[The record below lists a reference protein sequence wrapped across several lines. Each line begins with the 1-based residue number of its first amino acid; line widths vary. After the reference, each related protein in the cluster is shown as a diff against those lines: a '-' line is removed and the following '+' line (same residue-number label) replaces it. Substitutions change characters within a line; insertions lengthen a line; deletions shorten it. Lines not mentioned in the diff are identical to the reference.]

1 MTKIY
6 ASSFTKSRF
15 FSKVFLIAAVFISFI
30 SFASSAQV
38 TVYAS
43 LGDPMRPYTTLR
55 AAFDGINTG
64 VHMGT
69 ITIEISGNTTEGAS
83 AVLNSSGAGAAAYTS
98 VSIYPVNDGVTVTGT
113 PGAGRGVIELN
124 GADNVTIDGDNPN
137 TGGTNRNLNIINGD
151 ATANAAGACIRI
163 ATNTNVTSADAITIQ
178 NCLLTGNVTGGNN
191 SGITT
196 PASSSGV
203 SYGIYAGGNGGAT
216 PTTAPTAISPGSPES
231 APAAATMNNLLL
243 QNNEINQVARGIH
256 INGSATSVSN
266 SVTATDNLIG
276 PASAGAT
283 CVYLKGIVIQG
294 AASAIVNN
302 NTVRNISSYV
312 TTAMA
317 AIELAN
323 PIGSGTISINNNTI
337 TNINQLGNQGA
348 SGILVSSGSAPYTVS
363 GNTIT
368 NVSGAGSFASIMGIQ
383 INSGLAAPSILNN
396 RVSQINGS
404 NAANWSAVSG
414 IYLKGSAN
422 GAKITNNF
430 VWDVKHSYGGFSLS
444 QAATGIGIAAGSNHK
459 IYHNSVN
466 MYTASAGAAST
477 SVSCLGISSNG
488 LTGMDIRNNIFNN
501 SLTAVNVT
509 SVSACIFMPFT
520 YTAAVNHTINNNGY
534 FTNSGVAAVGYAGN
548 TAYNAGNVYA
558 TLAAWQAV
566 TQGMGN
572 GSNDV
577 YSINPAGAAPF
588 TSATDLHIPNG
599 TTTALEGGGAPLG
612 VTTDI
617 DGNARSLTIPDIG
630 ADEFNG
636 NPVDNVPPTI
646 SYVLPS
652 TCALA
657 KTLTAT
663 ITDVSGV
670 PTAGPTLPILKW
682 RINAGAWTTVVAT
695 FGGGSTYT
703 FNFGGGINGD
713 VISYFIVA
721 SDSLGNII
729 ASPSAGA
736 GGYVVNPTDA
746 ATPPTTPYQYTNL
759 AGLAGI
765 KYIPGDYATLTDA
778 AAAFNTACLS
788 GNLEFVL
795 KSTYSS
801 ATETFPITFNNNIY
815 TDGSMASYTLTIR
828 PDAGANPVITGVNGQ
843 ALLKLNGADRIII
856 DGSNNGTNSQ
866 NLTITNTDIN
876 SSATNIWI
884 SASSSTDGA
893 NYNVI
898 KNCKI
903 NSPYNLGSP
912 VVLAGIFSSANAANS
927 NNTIQNNE
935 IKGVVT
941 AIGITGRMPTGFDQN
956 WLITGNKLGSTV
968 VAEMLGLEGIA
979 MEGCANF
986 TISGNEILGI
996 RNISSTTDFLSG
1008 ILFGNYTGSGQVYN
1022 NQIHDIKFNS
1032 IWGCNGI
1039 CLASNNP
1046 AAGIQVY
1053 NNFIWDIAA
1062 SGWSGYDID
1071 DNGYGIVVYSG
1082 GGYKIYYNSISMNAS
1097 QSSGYPA
1104 AINILPAIT
1113 QSNALDIRNNIFSN
1127 TGTGGT
1133 RFGMILQAA
1142 TSVLQYNDFN
1152 DYFATN
1158 NVGRSGTTNATTLAT
1173 WRTLT
1178 GKDVSSLAVDPQFIN
1193 VASNLHLNTATS
1205 PLNQMAT
1212 PIAGI
1217 TTDID
1222 GNTRDVTKPDIGAD
1236 EFNGPACA
1244 GTPSAGTATV
1254 QSPIVCISGDAV
1266 MNATG
1271 YSLAE
1276 GINFQWQWSTDNFGS
1291 SINSIAGATS
1301 PAGASYTTAGVPVWF
1316 RLKATC
1322 TNSGLIG
1329 YSNIVYVNVSN
1340 PQILT
1345 TTGGAR
1351 CGIGTVTLSA
1361 TSSSNTTIDWYLTPT
1376 GGSSIGQGT
1385 SFTTPVIGS
1394 TTTYYAAAQPNPPT
1408 PLPDVA
1414 ANYIYS
1420 TATGTSLDAMSGSTV
1435 ALSTGIDDGTADTL
1449 NIGFT
1454 FHFAGADY
1462 TKFSVNAN
1470 GVMKLGN
1477 TALGSGYFSNNLG
1490 LGTINPKLAPFW
1502 DDQTTG
1508 SDGGVRYVVT
1518 GSAPFRILKIE
1529 WKTNRYPGTSSP
1541 TSLIYQ
1547 AWLYESS
1554 NIIEYRYGAMT
1565 DASTPSSSVGI
1576 GTVPTDYQSVTVSTN
1591 TSSNSVIENGN
1602 SVYPATGR
1610 MYQFSPPGPAC
1621 QSPRVAAVATI
1632 SSAPAINAPTA
1643 SVNPMCDGQSTNL
1656 SISSASDPNYTY
1668 TWMPGSLSGSS
1679 VTVSPTT
1686 TTEYTVNALYTGGGP
1701 FSGCTN
1707 QAAITI
1713 SVTPSPPVLTLDNT
1727 SITRCPSDPAN
1738 IINITGGT
1746 GSSGTADIGVSVLN
1760 QNSTTTTTSS
1770 PGMPPFG
1777 AWYTGSRQQILYR
1790 ASELSALGF
1799 VGGTVISGIG
1809 FDVVGNSSSVGYTS
1823 FVVRMGHTSANTL
1836 NTTFINFTTT
1846 STSTST
1852 YAAGQPAAGWTSHVF
1867 GTPFTWNGTDNIIIE
1882 TYFSNCLSCGSGYT
1896 CNTTNYGYNAILNN
1910 SSAGFAA
1917 HSIYYGDG
1925 TSCNIDTYPTAT
1937 GVVNFRPNTRF
1948 TYNTVL
1954 IPTWTEVP
1962 NNGTL
1967 TIINPPNNTQV
1978 SVIPTVNTT
1987 YTATTTNTL
1996 GCPRNVSAVVTVS
2009 SPTASVSIAAS
2020 PSGPICAGTSVT
2032 FTATPTNGG
2041 PAPSYQWLLNGSNVG
2056 TNSPT
2061 YTNSTLVTGDKVKVI
2076 MTSNLTPCTPPPV
2089 PSNEITMT
2097 VNPVPTCSISGSLSV
2112 CASSTG
2118 NVYSNTIAP
2127 TGGTVAHAWT
2137 ISGNGTIIGPT
2148 NGSSVTVSAGA
2159 AGSFT
2164 LTDAVTRDGCSPAS
2178 VCSYTVTV
2186 NPNLP
2191 VSANITV
2198 SPMGTIC
2205 AGSPVTFTATP
2216 TNGGATPG
2224 YQWQVN
2230 GINVPGEINP
2240 TFTTSTLV
2248 NLDQVRVILT
2258 SSETCTSGN
2267 PATSNIITMTITG
2280 SAPADVVLTSTSA
2293 CSGQPVTLTATPTN
2307 GGASPTYDF
2316 YVNSILVQTG
2326 PLSTYSFTPGG
2337 AFSAYVILHSSLLCP
2352 NPNDKTSPTIN
2363 VSIDPSPTVSIS
2375 ATCTTLLTGS
2385 GQQTTLTA
2393 NAVPNT
2399 GVDYA
2404 WVLLP
2409 STPVGT
2415 NSATYTTGTAG
2426 NYQVTVTITATGCT
2440 NTATQ
2445 LINTSAAPLAAG
2457 TYPIPNS
2464 GCSGFDKISSAVNYI
2479 NANGI
2484 TGSGGVIFDI
2494 APGYSE
2500 TTPVGGYVLTAT
2512 GTATN
2517 GITFRKAAGV
2527 GAVTITSNDAVN
2539 FLNDAFF
2546 TLLGSDYITI
2556 KDLTLVEHGG
2566 AHNTVPGTNNVTEWG
2581 IALLQGTPAGTNGAQ
2596 NNTIEGNTI
2605 TLDQAYSN
2613 AFGIYSNANHNK
2625 ALPAN
2630 VIAITSADGANSGNK
2645 FYGNIINNV
2654 NTGIYIHGPVAN
2666 AYYDQG
2672 NDVGGSS
2679 GATGNTI
2686 TAWGGQP
2693 IGTTFADV
2701 LANSYNAGIVLKN
2714 QLNDNCSYNS
2724 LTTGTIPNLTVT
2736 LRGIYKYFSTSPVGT
2751 SVTNINHNTLSLS
2764 STFNYVNAEWNGIR
2778 WETSNVLVAG
2788 LTANINHNTIGGTF
2802 GSINSPGNFSTFN
2815 CGIYNLGQPGILN
2828 CSNNTINGITQ
2839 TQPGTT
2845 GTFYGIW
2852 ASGTQAVDKTL
2863 DDNII
2868 QNVSWQGNLLTGM
2881 QASNY
2886 VGVKVRNNNI
2896 SNLINNGSSTVKGLE
2911 VTGSASNPVSTV
2923 TNNNL
2928 SNLQG
2933 NAQVNGVSA
2942 SGVQVFNFSN
2952 NSINGIST
2960 TGAVPF
2966 ITGIQLSSAGATIS
2980 NNSFTN
2986 FTVNS
2991 TSPNNASIHGILTT
3005 VNSDFIGNEFSNF
3018 SSNSIAGNGTT
3029 TGLINGLYI
3038 ASGAAYVTINKNRF
3052 FDFAASNSGTG
3063 VVINGIY
3070 LNAVKSAQITNN
3082 FISDFRSPNM
3092 EGADVVR
3099 GIASTSSTAA
3109 SNVDIY
3115 YNTIYLNSANSASTN
3130 FGTSGIFHSSN
3141 ATATTAAM
3149 NLRNNIIVNV
3159 SDFRGTGKTVGI
3171 RRSAA
3176 TLNNYSTSSNN
3187 NSIFVGVPDANH
3199 VTYFDGT
3206 TNYITL
3212 TDFQTLVGPTRE
3224 SKSVAVMPYFVNV
3237 ATTPYD
3243 LHLTFANNCSFDGQ
3257 GDNTGILIP
3266 DDFDGDARSIV
3277 TPFITD
3283 IGADEFNGT
3292 GAGLGV
3298 WAGVNSNWMDPLNW
3312 CGAVPTNSTNVTI
3325 PTGKPFYP
3333 IITTNQP
3340 VVRNMTINA
3349 GGTVTINGA
3358 GKLGVYGSIVNSGTF
3373 NALDG
3378 TIEMAGSAA
3387 QTIPAGV
3394 FQNNDLKNLIVNNAS
3409 VTIAGTLKLYGKVS
3423 FAGSNRT
3430 LATGGFLTLRSLVTG
3445 TASVGD
3451 ITNNGANSGNTI
3463 TGDVTVERFVP
3474 AKRAWRYLSMP
3485 TQHNLQTIKESWQ
3498 ENMPANSTAPS
3509 TPPGYGIHLTNND
3522 VNAVAY
3528 GYDQNAGVGPSL
3540 KTYVASNNTWAAV
3553 PSTVNVP
3560 LVSPGKFLPG
3570 VGYMTLIRGD
3580 RTVNTFGQPA
3590 TTTTLREKG
3599 ALVLGTFAGAPAVP
3613 AGKFQGIGNPYASAV
3628 DFSKTTRTNLQD
3640 VYYMW
3645 DPQIGTL
3652 GAYVTFGPGAPYTPT
3667 PSGASYNANNFI
3679 ESGQAFFVASSG
3691 PAGSITFNEPA
3702 KVDGSYLV
3710 TRQANSHAALLRTN
3724 LYSMVENQMHLFD
3737 GNLVQ
3742 FDATFSNGIDNLDAG
3757 KMENSGENLGIR
3769 VGNKVLSVESHASL
3783 SETDTIYFNLSRLRA
3798 TGYSFAFIP
3807 ENMDPTFTGYLIDT
3821 YLKTSTIV
3829 SMIDTTHVNFNV
3841 LNDPASYATDRF
3853 YLVFRRSTPVPVTFI
3868 DVRAGWRDRDIQV
3881 SWDVANEEQIQHYE
3895 VERSGN
3901 GSNFGKVHVE
3911 PATGA
3916 TTYHWL
3922 DTHPLAGDNFYR
3934 IRAVGVGG
3942 DVKYSEIVKV
3952 SRDKKGG
3959 QISVYPNPVKDDGV
3973 LYVDLQNQPAGK
3985 YMLQMLN
3992 EAGQVVHSQSLNHS
4006 GGSSV
4011 YSLQLKQMLAHGNYM
4026 LKVSNGSDVK
4036 LSFKVVF

>member
-1 MTKIY
+1 
-6 ASSFTKSRF
+6 
-15 FSKVFLIAAVFISFI
+15 
-30 SFASSAQV
+30 
-38 TVYAS
+38 
-43 LGDPMRPYTTLR
+43 
-55 AAFDGINTG
+55 
-64 VHMGT
+64 
-69 ITIEISGNTTEGAS
+69 
-83 AVLNSSGAGAAAYTS
+83 
-98 VSIYPVNDGVTVTGT
+98 
-113 PGAGRGVIELN
+113 
-124 GADNVTIDGDNPN
+124 
-137 TGGTNRNLNIINGD
+137 
-151 ATANAAGACIRI
+151 
-163 ATNTNVTSADAITIQ
+163 
-178 NCLLTGNVTGGNN
+178 
-191 SGITT
+191 
-196 PASSSGV
+196 
-203 SYGIYAGGNGGAT
+203 
-216 PTTAPTAISPGSPES
+216 
-231 APAAATMNNLLL
+231 
-243 QNNEINQVARGIH
+243 
-256 INGSATSVSN
+256 
-266 SVTATDNLIG
+266 
-276 PASAGAT
+276 
-283 CVYLKGIVIQG
+283 
-294 AASAIVNN
+294 
-302 NTVRNISSYV
+302 
-312 TTAMA
+312 
-317 AIELAN
+317 
-323 PIGSGTISINNNTI
+323 
-337 TNINQLGNQGA
+337 
-348 SGILVSSGSAPYTVS
+348 
-363 GNTIT
+363 
-368 NVSGAGSFASIMGIQ
+368 
-383 INSGLAAPSILNN
+383 
-396 RVSQINGS
+396 
-404 NAANWSAVSG
+404 
-414 IYLKGSAN
+414 
-422 GAKITNNF
+422 
-430 VWDVKHSYGGFSLS
+430 
-444 QAATGIGIAAGSNHK
+444 
-459 IYHNSVN
+459 
-466 MYTASAGAAST
+466 
-477 SVSCLGISSNG
+477 
-488 LTGMDIRNNIFNN
+488 
-501 SLTAVNVT
+501 
-509 SVSACIFMPFT
+509 
-520 YTAAVNHTINNNGY
+520 
-534 FTNSGVAAVGYAGN
+534 
-548 TAYNAGNVYA
+548 
-558 TLAAWQAV
+558 
-566 TQGMGN
+566 
-572 GSNDV
+572 
-577 YSINPAGAAPF
+577 
-588 TSATDLHIPNG
+588 
-599 TTTALEGGGAPLG
+599 
-612 VTTDI
+612 
-617 DGNARSLTIPDIG
+617 
-630 ADEFNG
+630 
-636 NPVDNVPPTI
+636 
-646 SYVLPS
+646 
-652 TCALA
+652 
-657 KTLTAT
+657 
-663 ITDVSGV
+663 
-670 PTAGPTLPILKW
+670 
-682 RINAGAWTTVVAT
+682 
-695 FGGGSTYT
+695 
-703 FNFGGGINGD
+703 
-713 VISYFIVA
+713 
-721 SDSLGNII
+721 
-729 ASPSAGA
+729 
-736 GGYVVNPTDA
+736 
-746 ATPPTTPYQYTNL
+746 
-759 AGLAGI
+759 
-765 KYIPGDYATLTDA
+765 
-778 AAAFNTACLS
+778 
-788 GNLEFVL
+788 
-795 KSTYSS
+795 
-801 ATETFPITFNNNIY
+801 
-815 TDGSMASYTLTIR
+815 
-828 PDAGANPVITGVNGQ
+828 
-843 ALLKLNGADRIII
+843 
-856 DGSNNGTNSQ
+856 
-866 NLTITNTDIN
+866 
-876 SSATNIWI
+876 
-884 SASSSTDGA
+884 
-893 NYNVI
+893 
-898 KNCKI
+898 
-903 NSPYNLGSP
+903 
-912 VVLAGIFSSANAANS
+912 
-927 NNTIQNNE
+927 
-935 IKGVVT
+935 
-941 AIGITGRMPTGFDQN
+941 
-956 WLITGNKLGSTV
+956 
-968 VAEMLGLEGIA
+968 
-979 MEGCANF
+979 
-986 TISGNEILGI
+986 
-996 RNISSTTDFLSG
+996 
-1008 ILFGNYTGSGQVYN
+1008 
-1022 NQIHDIKFNS
+1022 
-1032 IWGCNGI
+1032 
-1039 CLASNNP
+1039 
-1046 AAGIQVY
+1046 
-1053 NNFIWDIAA
+1053 
-1062 SGWSGYDID
+1062 
-1071 DNGYGIVVYSG
+1071 
-1082 GGYKIYYNSISMNAS
+1082 
-1097 QSSGYPA
+1097 
-1104 AINILPAIT
+1104 
-1113 QSNALDIRNNIFSN
+1113 
-1127 TGTGGT
+1127 
-1133 RFGMILQAA
+1133 
-1142 TSVLQYNDFN
+1142 
-1152 DYFATN
+1152 
-1158 NVGRSGTTNATTLAT
+1158 
-1173 WRTLT
+1173 
-1178 GKDVSSLAVDPQFIN
+1178 
-1193 VASNLHLNTATS
+1193 
-1205 PLNQMAT
+1205 
-1212 PIAGI
+1212 
-1217 TTDID
+1217 
-1222 GNTRDVTKPDIGAD
+1222 
-1236 EFNGPACA
+1236 
-1244 GTPSAGTATV
+1244 
-1254 QSPIVCISGDAV
+1254 
-1266 MNATG
+1266 
-1271 YSLAE
+1271 
-1276 GINFQWQWSTDNFGS
+1276 
-1291 SINSIAGATS
+1291 
-1301 PAGASYTTAGVPVWF
+1301 
-1316 RLKATC
+1316 
-1322 TNSGLIG
+1322 
-1329 YSNIVYVNVSN
+1329 
-1340 PQILT
+1340 
-1345 TTGGAR
+1345 
-1351 CGIGTVTLSA
+1351 
-1361 TSSSNTTIDWYLTPT
+1361 
-1376 GGSSIGQGT
+1376 
-1385 SFTTPVIGS
+1385 
-1394 TTTYYAAAQPNPPT
+1394 
-1408 PLPDVA
+1408 
-1414 ANYIYS
+1414 
-1420 TATGTSLDAMSGSTV
+1420 
-1435 ALSTGIDDGTADTL
+1435 
-1449 NIGFT
+1449 
-1454 FHFAGADY
+1454 
-1462 TKFSVNAN
+1462 
-1470 GVMKLGN
+1470 
-1477 TALGSGYFSNNLG
+1477 
-1490 LGTINPKLAPFW
+1490 
-1502 DDQTTG
+1502 
-1508 SDGGVRYVVT
+1508 
-1518 GSAPFRILKIE
+1518 
-1529 WKTNRYPGTSSP
+1529 
-1541 TSLIYQ
+1541 
-1547 AWLYESS
+1547 
-1554 NIIEYRYGAMT
+1554 
-1565 DASTPSSSVGI
+1565 
-1576 GTVPTDYQSVTVSTN
+1576 
-1591 TSSNSVIENGN
+1591 
-1602 SVYPATGR
+1602 
-1610 MYQFSPPGPAC
+1610 
-1621 QSPRVAAVATI
+1621 
-1632 SSAPAINAPTA
+1632 
-1643 SVNPMCDGQSTNL
+1643 
-1656 SISSASDPNYTY
+1656 
-1668 TWMPGSLSGSS
+1668 
-1679 VTVSPTT
+1679 
-1686 TTEYTVNALYTGGGP
+1686 
-1701 FSGCTN
+1701 
-1707 QAAITI
+1707 
-1713 SVTPSPPVLTLDNT
+1713 
-1727 SITRCPSDPAN
+1727 
-1738 IINITGGT
+1738 
-1746 GSSGTADIGVSVLN
+1746 
-1760 QNSTTTTTSS
+1760 
-1770 PGMPPFG
+1770 
-1777 AWYTGSRQQILYR
+1777 
-1790 ASELSALGF
+1790 
-1799 VGGTVISGIG
+1799 
-1809 FDVVGNSSSVGYTS
+1809 
-1823 FVVRMGHTSANTL
+1823 
-1836 NTTFINFTTT
+1836 
-1846 STSTST
+1846 
-1852 YAAGQPAAGWTSHVF
+1852 
-1867 GTPFTWNGTDNIIIE
+1867 
-1882 TYFSNCLSCGSGYT
+1882 
-1896 CNTTNYGYNAILNN
+1896 
-1910 SSAGFAA
+1910 
-1917 HSIYYGDG
+1917 
-1925 TSCNIDTYPTAT
+1925 
-1937 GVVNFRPNTRF
+1937 
-1948 TYNTVL
+1948 
-1954 IPTWTEVP
+1954 
-1962 NNGTL
+1962 
-1967 TIINPPNNTQV
+1967 
-1978 SVIPTVNTT
+1978 
-1987 YTATTTNTL
+1987 
-1996 GCPRNVSAVVTVS
+1996 
-2009 SPTASVSIAAS
+2009 
-2020 PSGPICAGTSVT
+2020 
-2032 FTATPTNGG
+2032 
-2041 PAPSYQWLLNGSNVG
+2041 
-2056 TNSPT
+2056 
-2061 YTNSTLVTGDKVKVI
+2061 
-2076 MTSNLTPCTPPPV
+2076 
-2089 PSNEITMT
+2089 
-2097 VNPVPTCSISGSLSV
+2097 
-2112 CASSTG
+2112 
-2118 NVYSNTIAP
+2118 
-2127 TGGTVAHAWT
+2127 
-2137 ISGNGTIIGPT
+2137 
-2148 NGSSVTVSAGA
+2148 
-2159 AGSFT
+2159 
-2164 LTDAVTRDGCSPAS
+2164 
-2178 VCSYTVTV
+2178 
-2186 NPNLP
+2186 
-2191 VSANITV
+2191 
-2198 SPMGTIC
+2198 
-2205 AGSPVTFTATP
+2205 
-2216 TNGGATPG
+2216 
-2224 YQWQVN
+2224 
-2230 GINVPGEINP
+2230 
-2240 TFTTSTLV
+2240 
-2248 NLDQVRVILT
+2248 
-2258 SSETCTSGN
+2258 
-2267 PATSNIITMTITG
+2267 
-2280 SAPADVVLTSTSA
+2280 
-2293 CSGQPVTLTATPTN
+2293 
-2307 GGASPTYDF
+2307 
-2316 YVNSILVQTG
+2316 
-2326 PLSTYSFTPGG
+2326 
-2337 AFSAYVILHSSLLCP
+2337 
-2352 NPNDKTSPTIN
+2352 PTIN

-2393 NAVPNT
+2393 TAVPNT

-2479 NANGI
+2479 NTNGI

-2778 WETSNVLVAG
+2778 WETGVGLVAG
-2788 LTANINHNTIGGTF
+2788 LTVNINNNTIGGTF
-2802 GSINSPGNFSTFN
+2802 GSNNSPGNFSTFN

-2896 SNLINNGSSTVKGLE
+2896 SNLTNNGSSTVKGLE

-2952 NSINGIST
+2952 NSISGIST
-2960 TGAVPF
+2960 TGAVAF

-2991 TSPNNASIHGILTT
+2991 TSPNSASIHGILTT

-3063 VVINGIY
+3063 VVINGVY

-3082 FISDFRSPNM
+3082 FISDFRSPSM

-3099 GIASTSSTAA
+3099 GIASTSATAA
-3109 SNVDIY
+3109 SNVDIF
-3115 YNTIYLNSANSASTN
+3115 YNTIYLNTANSASTN

-3176 TLNNYSTSSNN
+3176 TLNNYSTASNN

-3783 SETDTIYFNLSRLRA
+3783 SETDTIYFNLTRLRA

-3807 ENMDPTFTGYLIDT
+3807 ENMDPTFTGYLIDN
-3821 YLKTSTIV
+3821 YLKSSTMV
-3829 SMIDTTHVNFNV
+3829 SMLDTTHINFNV
-3841 LNDPASYATDRF
+3841 VNDPASYATDRF

-4011 YSLQLKQMLAHGNYM
+4011 YSLQLKQMLAHGNYL
-4026 LKVSNGSDVK
+4026 LKLGNGSDVK